1 MLAWLRII
9 RIPNLA
15 TAAADALAGY
25 LVIAGLRELAWPPA
39 ACGLAVGA
47 IIALYAAGII
57 FNDVCDAE
65 LDRHERPERPLPSG
79 LIDLRAASFAAGGL
93 GVAGLILAGGASY
106 QIASPW
112 PVVVAA
118 ILAGCIWLYDRHAKG
133 TAVGPVVMGACRSL
147 AWLTG
152 MTAAGGPHAVNEWL
166 IPIGMGIYVAGITLY
181 ARDEAATTRQRNTLL
196 AGAVVMLAGLVLAAG
211 FVWLPER
218 GPIELAA
225 GALMPVTT
233 WLVLWSVIGTS
244 IFYRLA
250 AGIGDPEPARI
261 RFAVGNAIMSI
272 ITLDA
277 VLVLAA
283 CGERWAIVVFCLLA
297 WFLFFKRL
305 VPPT

>member
-39 ACGLAVGA
+39 ACGLAVA
-47 IIALYAAGII
+47 AVVALYAAGIV

-65 LDRHERPERPLPSG
+65 LDRRERPERPLPSG
-79 LIDLRAASFAAGGL
+79 AIDSRAAAIAAGGL
-93 GVAGLILAGGASY
+93 GVAGLFLAGGASY
-106 QIASPW
+106 QTASPW
-112 PVVVAA
+112 PAAVAA

-133 TAVGPVVMGACRSL
+133 TSLGPIVMGTCRSL
-147 AWLTG
+147 AWLVG
-152 MTAAGGPHAVNEWL
+152 MTAAGGPNEIYEWL
-166 IPIGMGIYVAGITLY
+166 IPAGMGLYVAGITLY
-181 ARDEAATTRQRNTLL
+181 ARDEAAESQQRNTLM
-196 AGAVVMLAGLVLAAG
+196 AGTVVTLLGLVVAAG

-218 GPIELAA
+218 EPIELAA
-225 GALMPVTT
+225 GAQMPVTT
-233 WLVLWSVIGTS
+233 WLLLWSVIGTS
-244 IFYRLA
+244 IFYRMA
-250 AGIGDPEPARI
+250 EGIADTEPRRI

-283 CGERWAIVVFCLLA
+283 CGEQWAIVVLCLLA